1 MKSKAALSSIIIVV
15 TLIAINGCSSFN
27 SIPELAVPENVE
39 NKIDQ
44 IVNTLYENEQF
55 SGAVLVSVKGEVI
68 YKNAIGSANLED
80 SIPINL
86 DTKFRIASFTKP
98 FTAMLILQLVEDGK
112 LELDGKL
119 TDYLPEFPREKGED
133 ITIHQ
138 LLRHTAGI
146 TGESRISDLI
156 DIEKEYYTRERLL
169 ECIAKRD
176 LVFEPGKGRE
186 YSNFGYALLGLVIEE
201 VSGKSYNELLQE
213 KICKPAGMKNTMED
227 ITAHQIENRAIGY
240 TYDYFN
246 GLEEAS
252 FLDMSFCLGAG
263 QLISTVKDLYL
274 FDQALYTNKL
284 LSDDS
289 KKLFFDKYGWFSM
302 RYPYGNGSKKI
313 ISYSLDGSINGFQ
326 SHTHR
331 IEKDSVFI
339 VVLRNVKESVYE
351 KQIVIKWATSMV
363 PQILSVLYGEEYDL
377 QKKSAAFEV
386 FKTLLNFGKVE
397 AENLMADINNNKT
410 DKYYLK
416 RREFKF
422 FNQQLIDKGMLT
434 QAAVYNEIYERFDKK
449 LTSHIIIKMYRN
461 TLGRYFINT

>member
-1 MKSKAALSSIIIVV
+1 MKTKTALSSIIIVI
-15 TLIAINGCSSFN
+15 TLIAINGCSFFN
-27 SIPELAVPENVE
+27 SNPELAVPENAE

-55 SGAVLVSVKGEVI
+55 SGAVLVSVEGEII
-68 YKNAIGSANLED
+68 YKNAVGFANLKD

-98 FTAMLILQLVEDGK
+98 FTTILILQLVEDGK

-119 TDYLPEFPREKGED
+119 TDYLPDFPEDKGEG
-133 ITIHQ
+133 ITIRH
-138 LLRHTAGI
+138 LLTHTAGI
-146 TGESRISDLI
+146 TGESRISNLI
-156 DIEKEYYTRERLL
+156 DIEKEYYSRKRLL

-213 KICKPAGMKNTMED
+213 KICIPAGMKNTMED
-227 ITAHQIENRAIGY
+227 ITAQQIENRAIGY

-284 LSDDS
+284 LS
-289 KKLFFDKYGWFSM
+289 LH
-302 RYPYGNGSKKI
+302 
-313 ISYSLDGSINGFQ
+313 Q
-326 SHTHR
+326 QA
-331 IEKDSVFI
+331 FI
-339 VVLRNVKESVYE
+339 R
-351 KQIVIKWATSMV
+351 
-363 PQILSVLYGEEYDL
+363 
-377 QKKSAAFEV
+377 
-386 FKTLLNFGKVE
+386 
-397 AENLMADINNNKT
+397 
-410 DKYYLK
+410 
-416 RREFKF
+416 
-422 FNQQLIDKGMLT
+422 
-434 QAAVYNEIYERFDKK
+434 
-449 LTSHIIIKMYRN
+449 
-461 TLGRYFINT
+461 